1 MKTHWSGYLNA
12 VGKIGTPKSSHMF
25 ENTSTQIGVS
35 GFLDLKPADLTSQA
49 KYDAMSG
56 SWEGVHASE
65 KATLKIKS
73 DQTEFMPFS
82 SK

>member
-1 MKTHWSGYLNA
+1 
-12 VGKIGTPKSSHMF
+12 
-25 ENTSTQIGVS
+25 
-35 GFLDLKPADLTSQA
+35 
-49 KYDAMSG
+49 MSG

-82 SK
+82 PKQD